1 MPKDCLQPDTN
12 YLLQVLKDIIGFKTV
27 APPGSSY
34 QEIVDYLVPIFS
46 GLGFET
52 KKLVMPQE
60 VFAAKCED
68 ARLVGDRFN
77 LRADLNVGAKETLV
91 IYAHLDVVPAE
102 GSWETDPFS
111 LTRKNGRVYG
121 RGVSDCKG
129 SIAALIAAL
138 RALLQTD
145 DAKSRPTRDLKYNLR
160 ILLTTDEE
168 VGGYS
173 GLCYLTDIGWVQGDY
188 MLCMDGFSDDVVIGS
203 NGMITWEVV
212 VHGRSAH
219 SGSSFMGVNAV
230 ERSLV
235 VMEELMR
242 LKEVVQSRR
251 SMIPASSALE
261 ALGKKHLMPVLNITM
276 INGGVKENI
285 VPDRCVLR
293 GDRRVIPE
301 ESMEDA
307 IAEIEKAIKPL
318 DVELDLR
325 FFPGYPPM
333 SVNPDHRWVT
343 EVRAAVQRGMGF
355 LPRLSGAQG
364 SLDQAY
370 ATEKTR
376 IPTCVYGV
384 GRQLESNI
392 HAPNENVRIADLEGF
407 SRFLVEL
414 LAK

>member
-27 APPGSSY
+27 APPGSCY

-46 GLGFET
+46 SLGFET

-77 LRADLNVGAKETLV
+77 LRADLNVGARETLV

-102 GSWETDPFS
+102 GSWETDPFL

-138 RALLQTD
+138 RALLQSD
-145 DAKSRPTRDLKYNLR
+145 NAKSRPTHDLRYNLC

-173 GLCYLTDIGWVQGDY
+173 GLCYLTDIGWVRGDY
-188 MLCMDGFSDDVVIGS
+188 MLCMDGFSDDLVIGS

-230 ERSLV
+230 EQSLV

-242 LKEVVQSRR
+242 LKKVVQSRR

-276 INGGVKENI
+276 INGGIKENI

-333 SVNPDHRWVT
+333 SVNPDHMWVA

-414 LAK
+414 LEK

>member
-1 MPKDCLQPDTN
+1 
-12 YLLQVLKDIIGFKTV
+12 
-27 APPGSSY
+27 
-34 QEIVDYLVPIFS
+34 
-46 GLGFET
+46 
-52 KKLVMPQE
+52 
-60 VFAAKCED
+60 
-68 ARLVGDRFN
+68 
-77 LRADLNVGAKETLV
+77 
-91 IYAHLDVVPAE
+91 
-102 GSWETDPFS
+102 
-111 LTRKNGRVYG
+111 
-121 RGVSDCKG
+121 
-129 SIAALIAAL
+129 
-138 RALLQTD
+138 
-145 DAKSRPTRDLKYNLR
+145 LKYNLC

-242 LKEVVQSRR
+242 LKKVVQSRR

-276 INGGVKENI
+276 INGGIKENI

-333 SVNPDHRWVT
+333 SVNPDHRWVA

-370 ATEKTR
+370 ATEKTH

-392 HAPNENVRIADLEGF
+392 HSPNENVRIADLEGF

>member
-145 DAKSRPTRDLKYNLR
+145 DAKNRPAHDLKYNLC

-188 MLCMDGFSDDVVIGS
+188 MLCMDGFSDDVVLGS

-242 LKEVVQSRR
+242 LKKVVQSRR

-276 INGGVKENI
+276 INGGIKENI

-333 SVNPDHRWVT
+333 SVNPDHRWVA

-370 ATEKTR
+370 ATEKTH

-392 HAPNENVRIADLEGF
+392 HSPNENVRIADLEGF